1 MPNSALSSESSESKA
16 ELWDAPVRIFHWM
29 LALCILF
36 SWITADA
43 GWMTV
48 HLVLGVTAL
57 ILISFRI
64 VWGIIG
70 SSTAR
75 FRSFLTRPGRAVR
88 YLSKSL
94 GDDHQ
99 YHGGHN
105 PAGGYMVIAML
116 AVLFLQAASGLISNN
131 DLGFA
136 GPLADVISKNASD
149 EATILHA
156 AIFNVLVMFVWLHM
170 VAVFYYVLV
179 KQDDLLSP
187 MIKGAKSTSQL
198 PENYK
203 FTRAPYIHA
212 TVTLLV
218 VAVATVLLLFR

>member
-1 MPNSALSSESSESKA
+1 MSNIAQSSESIERKA
-16 ELWDAPVRIFHWM
+16 LLWDAPVRLFHWL

-36 SWITADA
+36 SWITANA

-48 HLVLGVTAL
+48 HLVLGVTVL

-75 FRSFLTRPGRAVR
+75 FGNFLTGPGRAVR

-94 GDDHQ
+94 GDHHQ
-99 YHGGHN
+99 FHGGHN

-116 AVLFLQAASGLISNN
+116 TVLLLQASSGLFSNN

-136 GPLADVISKNASD
+136 GPLADVVSKNASD

-156 AIFNVLVMFVWLHM
+156 AIFHVLVMFIWLHM

-179 KQDDLLSP
+179 KEDDLLSP
-187 MIKGAKSTSQL
+187 MIKGEKPTSQL

-203 FTRAPYIHA
+203 MTPAPYMRA

-218 VAVATVLLLFR
+218 VAVATVFLLFR